1 MRDCSHYAG
10 LTHAQND
17 AEAPVV
23 KVFNESKVWRDKR
36 NNDYEFQTVY
46 SLGNFDVYK
55 GTKDEFNKV
64 FQASGLGIMRRECK
78 DCRGD
83 QHNDKFF
90 VRKTSPE
97 RFDAWQYLVRS
108 QGLRI
113 SLSLSQILSVSV
125 SISLFPP
132 SPPHLNSAL
141 IIIDRI
147 TALQLYNVMH
157 TNTQMVTW
165 STNNNAFH
173 RDFDIYSSLD
183 DALASI
189 NLSKQTVTPALIHNE
204 GLG

>member
-1 MRDCSHYAG
+1 MLTKTNVPPPRLCMYTCGCSHYAV
-10 LTHAQND
+10 LTNAQND

-23 KVFNESKVWRDKR
+23 KVLNGSQRVWRDKR

-132 SPPHLNSAL
+132 PPPFKLRTDH
-141 IIIDRI
+141 
-147 TALQLYNVMH
+147 
-157 TNTQMVTW
+157 
-165 STNNNAFH
+165 H
-173 RDFDIYSSLD
+173 RSHNCIAIVQR
-183 DALASI
+183 DAYKYTDGDVV
-189 NLSKQTVTPALIHNE
+189 NEQQRLSQ
-204 GLG
+204 GL